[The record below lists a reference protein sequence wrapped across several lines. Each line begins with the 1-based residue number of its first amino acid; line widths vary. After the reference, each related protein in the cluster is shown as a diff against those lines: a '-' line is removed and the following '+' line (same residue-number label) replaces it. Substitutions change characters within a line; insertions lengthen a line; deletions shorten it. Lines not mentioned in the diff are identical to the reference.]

1 MNGGVLRLFFQ
12 IIERSVLDQ
21 NKAIVLDVFHI
32 KKSVA
37 LLPEFEEDVEYDF
50 LRPMDRSAVSRV

>member
-1 MNGGVLRLFFQ
+1 MDGGVLRLFFQ

-32 KKSVA
+32 KKGVA
-37 LLPEFEEDVEYDF
+37 LLPKFEEDVE
-50 LRPMDRSAVSRV
+50 